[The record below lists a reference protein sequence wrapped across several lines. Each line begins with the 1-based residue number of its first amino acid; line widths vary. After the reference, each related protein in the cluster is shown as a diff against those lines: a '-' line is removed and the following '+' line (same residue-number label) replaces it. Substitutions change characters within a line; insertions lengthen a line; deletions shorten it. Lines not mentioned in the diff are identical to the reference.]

1 MSVRLNVGD
10 RWGCLCVVDRDVQS
24 EDSEKYEG
32 SGIRRVFLVVCTCGK
47 QFKVFSDGEMS
58 TGGVWCGKRLNR
70 DCGCGES
77 QGGRHT
83 NMSISLSLKTVILVR
98 EYADK
103 QRVSFSQA
111 LGELAKMGL
120 DYHSL
125 ME

>member
-1 MSVRLNVGD
+1 
-10 RWGCLCVVDRDVQS
+10 
-24 EDSEKYEG
+24 
-32 SGIRRVFLVVCTCGK
+32 
-47 QFKVFSDGEMS
+47 
-58 TGGVWCGKRLNR
+58 
-70 DCGCGES
+70 
-77 QGGRHT
+77 
-83 NMSISLSLKTVILVR
+83 MSISLSLKTVILVR